1 MIFNMFDG
9 GGGVDD
15 QIIQD
20 SYAVVADKGIP
31 VPQDPPAEE
40 LPDYIDLIVTGT
52 GAGVVINDTAD
63 SHGGTIR
70 SITAVTL
77 DGDTVSPK
85 VLREGFTAHDAT
97 GKAIVGTATAE
108 DGVGTYF
115 WQGDDY
121 KFVQSVYQN
130 SWKLSATT
138 FDTWTPSGTAATIIA
153 AQTLSPVISI
163 DMANYDYYIKWV
175 WEVPVVY
182 VSGTAKAKGY
192 MTYAGGEIYQQLYR
206 RRTISAS
213 GISDTATTALCHTA
227 NAQYITVYYTSA
239 TAATY
244 YPQCNYGF
252 YATATAATLSSAT
265 AANPNLTIKTPSF
278 SARCSSTYFATGK
291 ASAVDKEAT
300 VISLKGELWRCK
312 PGGYLD
318 DIWADIQQR
327 YADTL

>member
-9 GGGVDD
+9 GGGVDE

-121 KFVQSVYQN
+121 EFVQNVFDGE
-130 SWKLSATT
+130 WKLSATS
-138 FDTWTPSGTAATIIA
+138 FNGWTPSSTATTIIA
-153 AQTLSPVISI
+153 SQTISPVIPI
-163 DMANYDYYIKWV
+163 DMVNYDYTIKWV

-182 VSGTAKAKGY
+182 PSGTSKAKGHLLY
-192 MTYAGGEIYQQLYR
+192 SGGEAYQEIYR
-206 RRTISAS
+206 RRVISAS
-213 GISDTATTALCHTA
+213 GITDALTT
-227 NAQYITVYYTSA
+227 QYVVTSKAYYMAVYYTSA
-239 TAATY
+239 SAATY
-244 YPQCNYGF
+244 SSNPGYGF
-252 YATATAATLSSAT
+252 YPSITAATLSSAT
-265 AANPNLTIKTPSF
+265 ANTPNLTVKTPGIVC
-278 SARCSSTYFATGK
+278 RCSSTYYTTAK
-291 ASAVDKEAT
+291 AGLTDQEAT
-300 VISLKGELWRCK
+300 KVYLKGELWRSRR
-312 PGGYLD
+312 GAFEEE
-318 DIWADIQQR
+318 IVADVMQR
-327 YADTL
+327 YADRL

>member
-1 MIFNMFDG
+1 MIFNNFDG
-9 GGGVDD
+9 GGGVDE
-15 QIIQD
+15 QIITD
-20 SYAVVADKGIP
+20 SYAVVASKGIP
-31 VPQDPPAEE
+31 VPSNVQPEE

-52 GAGVVINDTAD
+52 GAGVVINDTLD

-70 SITAVTL
+70 DISTVTL
-77 DGDTVSPK
+77 NGDTVSPK
-85 VLREGFTAHDAT
+85 VLKAGFTAHDAT
-97 GKAIVGTATAE
+97 GKPIVGTATAE
-108 DGVGTYF
+108 DGVGAYF
-115 WQGDDY
+115 WQGDGY
-121 KFVQSVYQN
+121 VLVQSVYQN

-138 FDTWTPSGTAATIIA
+138 FDTWTPSGTASTIIA

-192 MTYAGGEIYQQLYR
+192 MTYAGGEIYQELYR

-244 YPQCNYGF
+244 SASCNYGF

-312 PGGYLD
+312 QGGYLD
-318 DIWADIQQR
+318 DLWADIQQR

>member
-9 GGGVDD
+9 GGGVDE

-97 GKAIVGTATAE
+97 GKPIVGTATAS

-115 WQGDDY
+115 WQGDNY
-121 KFVQSVYQN
+121 TFVQTVCDKE
-130 SWKLSATT
+130 WALSATD
-138 FDTWTPSGTAATIIA
+138 FATWTPSSTAKAIIA
-153 AQTLSPVISI
+153 SETISPAIAI
-163 DMANYDYYIKWV
+163 DVLNYDYMIKWV

-182 VSGTAKAKGY
+182 PVGTSKAKGHLLY
-192 MTYAGGEIYQQLYR
+192 CGGEFYQSITR
-206 RRTISAS
+206 RRVISAS
-213 GISDTATTALCHTA
+213 GVTADMTTAYCLTSKNIYMA
-227 NAQYITVYYTSA
+227 VYHTSA
-239 TAATY
+239 SAVTYGSATG
-244 YPQCNYGF
+244 YGF
-252 YATATAATLSSAT
+252 YASPTAATFSSQT
-265 AANPNLTIKTPSF
+265 ANTPNLTIKTPVIYC
-278 SARCSSTYFATGK
+278 RCSSTYYTTAK
-291 ASAVDKEAT
+291 AGVTDQDETK
-300 VISLKGELWRCK
+300 VILKGELWRSSR
-312 PGGYLD
+312 GAGDEEIYYD
-318 DIWADIQQR
+318 MMQR
-327 YADTL
+327 YADRL